1 MLVAD
6 HHAFIGQTSF
16 QAEARSQRQL
26 AYPSFI
32 ELVRHTACVGEYDAM
47 VAQQNHA
54 EKEVKAYQETPGAE
68 WLHFEQGDR
77 DEENKAMVNERDNEQ
92 NYN

>member
-1 MLVAD
+1 
-6 HHAFIGQTSF
+6 
-16 QAEARSQRQL
+16 
-26 AYPSFI
+26 
-32 ELVRHTACVGEYDAM
+32 M